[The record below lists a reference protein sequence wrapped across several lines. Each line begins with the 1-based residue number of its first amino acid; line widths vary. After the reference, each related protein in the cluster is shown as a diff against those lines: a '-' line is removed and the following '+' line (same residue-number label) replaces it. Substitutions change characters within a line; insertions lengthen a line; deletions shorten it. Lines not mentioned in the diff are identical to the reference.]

1 MTARPSSSSCRCFRG
16 ERRVSGD
23 LAIYIVE
30 DDAAV
35 LDSLHALLSAHGFET
50 VLCGSAEQLL
60 EDLDTEKRACIVLDL
75 NLPGL
80 SGLDLLDQLNRME
93 ARAPVIIL
101 TAHGDVPIAVKA
113 MRAGAVDF
121 VEKPAEVDQLLTA
134 IRRAELHLSGKTA
147 PKPPKQVIEERL
159 SKLTDREREV
169 LGHLLN
175 GSLNKEI
182 ADELGVSR
190 RTIEVHRSRVRE
202 KMQARS
208 IADLIRMMA

>member
-1 MTARPSSSSCRCFRG
+1 MP
-16 ERRVSGD
+16 GD
-23 LAIYIVE
+23 LSIYIVE

-35 LDSLHALLSAHGFET
+35 LDSLDALLSAHGFDT
-50 VLCGSAEQLL
+50 ILCNSAERLL
-60 EDLDTEKRACIVLDL
+60 EILDTGKHACIVLDL
-75 NLPGL
+75 NLPGM
-80 SGLDLLDQLNRME
+80 SGLDLLDRLNGME
-93 ARAPVIIL
+93 ARAPVVIL
-101 TAHGDVPIAVKA
+101 TAHGDVPTAVKA
-113 MRAGAVDF
+113 MRAGAIDF

-134 IRRAELHLSGKTA
+134 IGRAELHLSGQTS

-159 SKLTDREREV
+159 AKLTDREREV

>member
-1 MTARPSSSSCRCFRG
+1 MP
-16 ERRVSGD
+16 GD
-23 LAIYIVE
+23 LTVYIVE

-35 LDSLHALLSAHGFET
+35 SDSLSALLSAHGYGSIQCE
-50 VLCGSAEQLL
+50 SAERLL
-60 EDLDTEKRACIVLDL
+60 DVVDFDKRACIVLDL
-75 NLPGL
+75 NLPGI
-80 SGLDLLDQLNRME
+80 SGMDLLIRLGDMAAQI
-93 ARAPVIIL
+93 PVIIL
-101 TAHGDVPIAVKA
+101 TAHGDVPTAVKA

-121 VEKPAEVDQLLTA
+121 VEKPAEVDQLLAA
-134 IRRAELHLSGKTA
+134 ISRAQLHLSGQAA
-147 PKPPKQVIEERL
+147 PKPPTQVIEERL
-159 SKLTDREREV
+159 AKLTDREREV

-175 GSLNKEI
+175 GRLNKEV